1 MPFWARRVP
10 QECPPEVE
18 SLIARCM
25 VEDPSARPSAKELV
39 EALSALPASLVL
51 DGDRLK
57 VTATSTSTGSLA
69 ATIAALMGEGG
80 SGSRDQGSSLGLKLR
95 SAERGNNAL
104 DRASASSPLPQ
115 QGGAAQ
121 PGFGSEF
128 GSAKGGSSDQTEEVA
143 PPHDLAASSSA
154 PPGLPAPCQAAG
166 EVAPPCASGESQA
179 ASVHSA
185 GNAEPPCG
193 ALPASAHVPARVR
206 GGAVGGEHP
215 AHSLGRD
222 LRQPA
227 GGDVQLTEL
236 RHGPLCD
243 SAYTTAEQCEA
254 CGERGQDGASQT
266 LALVNGDAAH
276 PFFEAPMSAAPRV
289 PGSAVAQQA
298 ADHVAARR
306 RPPPPR
312 IVSPFAAPADRPET
326 PCNVKPP
333 AGLAQG
339 VFTHA
344 MIPLNYHVFLAACFN
359 AKAAGFGLPA
369 VFGLTRKMNPE
380 VPGHADY
387 GPGDNNSLGAERLI
401 TLLAKNR
408 MAGLL
413 CSGRAAHCFLV
424 EVCMA
429 DVVSCTG
436 SASGAHGQRRGGPG
450 RKLGGASRHR
460 SCQEKAAAACA

>member
-1 MPFWARRVP
+1 M
-10 QECPPEVE
+10 E

-25 VEDPSARPSAKELV
+25 VEDPSARPTAKELV
-39 EALSALPASLVL
+39 EALSALPAALVL

-69 ATIAALMGEGG
+69 ATIAALMGEAGGG
-80 SGSRDQGSSLGLKLR
+80 SQDQGSGLGLRLR

-128 GSAKGGSSDQTEEVA
+128 GSAKGGGSDWTEEAA

-166 EVAPPCASGESQA
+166 EVAPPCGNDESRA
-179 ASVHSA
+179 ASRFSA

-193 ALPASAHVPARVR
+193 TSVNVPAHVR

-215 AHSLGRD
+215 AHSLDRD

-236 RHGPLCD
+236 RRGSLCD

-266 LALVNGDAAH
+266 LALANGDAAH
-276 PFFEAPMSAAPRV
+276 PPVEAPLSAAPHV
-289 PGSAVAQQA
+289 PDSMVAQQA
-298 ADHVAARR
+298 SGHVAARR

-312 IVSPFAAPADRPET
+312 IMSPFAAPADRPET
-326 PCNVKPP
+326 PCDVKPA

-339 VFTHA
+339 VFTHG
-344 MIPLNYHVFLAACFN
+344 MI
-359 AKAAGFGLPA
+359 
-369 VFGLTRKMNPE
+369 
-380 VPGHADY
+380 
-387 GPGDNNSLGAERLI
+387 SL
-401 TLLAKNR
+401 
-408 MAGLL
+408 
-413 CSGRAAHCFLV
+413 
-424 EVCMA
+424 
-429 DVVSCTG
+429 
-436 SASGAHGQRRGGPG
+436 
-450 RKLGGASRHR
+450 
-460 SCQEKAAAACA
+460 